1 MVQKKRIRKKKKD
14 AGQGRRPNNGLSTR
28 QKISGILLG
37 TTFGIVLLLDYSLPA
52 LLSSLFEAL
61 FFSGLC
67 NDPVSS
73 PQPKLLYIIMENIGG
88 GMAALLESSVALIWL
103 GHRLE

>member
-1 MVQKKRIRKKKKD
+1 MVQKKRIRKKKRM
-14 AGQGRRPNNGLSTR
+14 QGKAEGRIMGLSTR

-73 PQPKLLYIIMENIGG
+73 PQPKLLYIIKAVSYFYET
-88 GMAALLESSVALIWL
+88 
-103 GHRLE
+103 